1 MKISSKLARKE
12 MGIDDNLATL
22 DIGICVVQ
30 KVTCENSVFF
40 SGFLHPWNG
49 LPWYNWN
56 IVESGITLTQKPFLI
71 TRHNLTK
78 GYSYHYIY
86 NDDSYHCKNIKCLH
100 CHSFCILKKKKK
112 LFERQYKWFPFTY
125 LRDVFSASNLDAS
138 NNKATTLE

>member
-1 MKISSKLARKE
+1 MTTWPHLILVYVWSKRELAKIWCFSPVSSSHE
-12 MGIDDNLATL
+12 TDCH
-22 DIGICVVQ
+22 DITEILL
-30 KVTCENSVFF
+30 KVALNT
-40 SGFLHPWNG
+40 
-49 LPWYNWN
+49 
-56 IVESGITLTQKPFLI
+56 ITLTQKPFLI

-112 LFERQYKWFPFTY
+112 IFERQYKWFPFTY